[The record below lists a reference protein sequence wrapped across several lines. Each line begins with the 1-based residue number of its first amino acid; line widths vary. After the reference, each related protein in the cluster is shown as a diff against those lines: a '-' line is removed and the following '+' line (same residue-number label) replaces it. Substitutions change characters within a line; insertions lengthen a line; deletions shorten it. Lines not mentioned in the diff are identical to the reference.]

1 MKCNR
6 WKFSDLFVSHTHSML
21 IERPL
26 YAFEAE
32 LRTQVYDF
40 TTEVAQCRTDGWP
53 TSDIVSFSADTKKWV
68 R

>member
-1 MKCNR
+1 
-6 WKFSDLFVSHTHSML
+6 ML

-53 TSDIVSFSADTKKWV
+53 TSDIVSFSAGTKKWV